1 MSQPYPPQ
9 QPGYPPYP
17 YPVRPPM
24 SPSDERTWAM
34 LAHLAPFAG
43 SLVGL
48 PVVGPLVVYLM
59 YKDRSAF
66 VRRHAA
72 ASLNFQIMLLIVT
85 VLGFVV
91 AVPIAIV
98 TLGIGLVAFIIGAIV
113 VGVAA
118 IVLQIVAAVA
128 ASRGQDYQ
136 YPLTPTLV
144 S

>member
-1 MSQPYPPQ
+1 
-9 QPGYPPYP
+9 
-17 YPVRPPM
+17 M

-72 ASLNFQIMLLIVT
+72 ASLNFQLVLLIVT

-91 AVPIAIV
+91 GVPLAIL
-98 TLGIGLVAFIIGAIV
+98 TLGLGLLALVIGAV
-113 VGVAA
+113 VVAVAA
-118 IVLQIVAAVA
+118 IVLQVVAAMA